1 MLLWTVNFS
10 YLLLSKTWYFVDP
23 TVETEK
29 KSRKKKW
36 LYDNDPWEGQHV
48 ISHKGKPQ
56 LQNQL
61 VLVDPGS
68 VGETQN
74 SKENKGRGGGGRE
87 GENLFK
93 AQTIICPNK
102 QANIWQKIFHG

>member
-29 KSRKKKW
+29 TSRKKKW

-74 SKENKGRGGGGRE
+74 SKENKGRGGGGE